1 MEKEKQYKNAGSAP
15 HPPRSASPLRSSKN
29 LGGLSWLR
37 WPLEHYSIMLLII
50 AILFMLGIYGMHI
63 MPKDEFPHATIRQ
76 GVVVAVYPGA
86 TSEEIEQQVARPL
99 ERYLFTFGEVKRS
112 KTTTTSQNDMC
123 IAMVELNDDVNNK
136 DEVWS
141 KIKHGLNAFKSQ
153 LPAGVLAIVVNDDFG
168 NTSALLI
175 AIESGQ
181 RSYRELR
188 EYSDNL
194 SDRLRRIPSV
204 ANVKLFG
211 EQKEQISLY
220 VDRQRL
226 QAYGIG
232 QQMLFSRL
240 QSQGITTMSGSISDD
255 DQQVPIHVEATEN
268 SVEEVAN
275 QIIFS
280 DPATGN
286 VVRVRDVAR
295 VVREYDSNSSRIEQD
310 GHPCVLLS
318 MEMTPGNNVVQYGA
332 EVDRVLKEFR
342 ESELPDD
349 VTITRIADKPKVV
362 SMSIT
367 SFLRDLLI
375 SMAVIILV
383 MMVLFPLR
391 SAIVAAITIPL
402 STFVSVAIM
411 YMVGIELNIVTLA
424 ALIVVLGMIVDNAIV
439 VIDGYLEYLG
449 KGYEPKEAAIE
460 SARQYFMPMMLATL
474 CICAIFYPF
483 LITMKGVFHDCLED
497 FPWTITINLMVSLVL
512 AVTVI
517 PFLEVKIIK
526 KPQQQTHP
534 LPLPAV
540 RGVITSAAEEPADS
554 PPSQR
559 GAGGGSITRW
569 VQKTYDGV
577 LNKTFRHP
585 WLTMLIGLGVILL
598 SLIIVPALKI
608 RLFPY
613 ADRDQF
619 AVEIFLPDGKG
630 LKETEAVAD
639 SVYRVLSNDERITG
653 ITSFIGCSSPRFMDA
668 YAPQMAGKNYAQ
680 FIVNTTS
687 DKATLELLANYQP
700 QLSEAFPNAY
710 VKFKRLD
717 YLSVPELEYRFYSDN
732 LDSLHV
738 VAERLME
745 RMREMPELEWVHT
758 DFLQPYPI
766 INVELDPV
774 ASAQLGLTRTTAA
787 IALSATTSDLRVG
800 QIWERRQVGDHS
812 SGMGDYELPIVV
824 KDHADITFSDI
835 QNVGIAT
842 PVTMLSGGLNTTNS
856 TVPLRQVAKV
866 TPKWTESRIMHRG
879 GERCITVTAQFKQG
893 VFTSPVEQRI
903 ASIMQREIKLPQG
916 VRCEVGGEIEYGDE
930 ALPQIF
936 GGIAIA
942 MLIVFF
948 FLLFNFKKYGIT
960 LVCMVALALMIPGA
974 LIGLGLMNR
983 ALGLT
988 SIFGLITLMGMI
1000 MRNEILIFEHAN
1012 ELVKRSLTPNPS
1024 PKERGVD
1031 TLASEEGNLQDYSLP
1046 SPLGEGQGV
1055 RLYNEAVR
1063 QAAYDAGKRRMV
1075 PIFLTTATTAVG
1087 VVPMIIAQSSF
1098 WMPVGVTIFAGGIG
1112 SLILVVTMLP
1122 VVYWKVNLKKKE
1134 NPPPSPSL

>member
-1 MEKEKQYKNAGSAP
+1 MKTMN
-15 HPPRSASPLRSSKN
+15 
-29 LGGLSWLR
+29 WLR
-37 WPLEHYSIMLLII
+37 WPLEHYSISLLII
-50 AILFMLGIYGMHI
+50 LILFVMGIYGMYV

-86 TSEEIEQQVARPL
+86 TSEEVEQQVARPL
-99 ERYLFTFGEVKRS
+99 ERYLFTYGEVNRT
-112 KTTTTSQNDMC
+112 KTTTTSQNGMC
-123 IAMVELNDDVNNK
+123 IVMVKLNDDVNNK

-141 KIKHGLNAFKSQ
+141 KIKHGLNTFKSS
-153 LPAGVLAIVVNDDFG
+153 LPAGVLAVVVNDDFG

-175 AIESGQ
+175 AVESGQ
-181 RSYRELR
+181 RSYRELKD
-188 EYSDNL
+188 YSDRL

-211 EQKEQISLY
+211 EQMEQISLY

-240 QSQGITTMSGSISDD
+240 QAQGITTMSGSISDD
-255 DQQVPIHVEATEN
+255 DQQVPIHVAPTEN
-268 SVEEVAN
+268 SVEEIAN

-280 DPATGN
+280 DPVSGKVA
-286 VVRVRDVAR
+286 RVRDVAR
-295 VVREYDSNSSRIEQD
+295 VVREYDTQSSRIEQD

-318 MEMTPGNNVVQYGA
+318 MEMTPGNNVVQYGEEIESVLSSFAA
-332 EVDRVLKEFR
+332 E
-342 ESELPDD
+342 ELPDD

-362 SMSIT
+362 ALSVSN
-367 SFLRDLLI
+367 FLRDLII
-375 SMAVIILV
+375 SMVIIILV

-391 SAIVAAITIPL
+391 SAIVASITIPL

-411 YMVGIELNIVTLA
+411 YMMGIELNIVTLA

-449 KGYEPKEAAIE
+449 KGYAPKDAAIE
-460 SARQYFMPMMLATL
+460 SSRQYFMPMMLATL

-483 LITMKGVFHDCLED
+483 LLTMKGMFHDALED
-497 FPWTITINLMVSLVL
+497 FPITLTINLMVSLLL

-526 KPQQQTHP
+526 PGKVSTNGNAITH
-534 LPLPAV
+534 
-540 RGVITSAAEEPADS
+540 
-554 PPSQR
+554 
-559 GAGGGSITRW
+559 W
-569 VQKTYDGV
+569 VQNTYNHV
-577 LNKTFRHP
+577 LDWTFAHP
-585 WLTMLIGLGVILL
+585 WLTIGGGIGVILL
-598 SLIIVPALKI
+598 SCVILPTLKI

-619 AVEIFLPDGKG
+619 AVEIFLPEGKG
-630 LKETEAVAD
+630 MAETTVVAD
-639 SVYRVLSNDERITG
+639 SVRHALEHDERITG
-653 ITSFIGCSSPRFMDA
+653 ITGFIGCSSPRFMDA

-680 FIVNTTS
+680 FIVNTKS
-687 DKATLELLANYQP
+687 DKATLDLLAQYQP

-717 YLSVPELEYRFYSDN
+717 YLEVNELEYRFYGDN
-732 LDSLHV
+732 LDSLHT

-758 DFLQPYPI
+758 DYLQPYPI

-774 ASAQLGLTRTTAA
+774 TSAQLGITRTTAA
-787 IALSATTSDLRVG
+787 LTLSATSSDLRVG
-800 QIWERRQVGDHS
+800 QIWE
-812 SGMGDYELPIVV
+812 GDYELPIVV
-824 KDHADITFSDI
+824 RDNSDMTYSDI
-835 QNVGIAT
+835 ENLGLAT
-842 PVTMLSGGLNTTNS
+842 PVSMVSAGLTSSNK
-856 TVPLRQVAKV
+856 TVPLRQIAKV
-866 TPKWTESRIMHRG
+866 SPQWSESRILHRG
-879 GERCITVTAQFKQG
+879 GEHCITVTAQFAQG
-893 VFTSPVEQRI
+893 VYTSPVEQRI
-903 ASIMQREIKLPQG
+903 AKMMQQEIQLPQG

-930 ALPQIF
+930 AMPQII
-936 GGIAIA
+936 GGIVIA
-942 MLIVFF
+942 MIIVFF

-960 LVCMVALALMIPGA
+960 LVCMAALGLMIPGA

-1000 MRNEILIFEHAN
+1000 MRNEILIFEHAIDLIKKYVAEHGDWTVDRKAYN
-1012 ELVKRSLTPNPS
+1012 AAVK
-1024 PKERGVD
+1024 
-1031 TLASEEGNLQDYSLP
+1031 
-1046 SPLGEGQGV
+1046 
-1055 RLYNEAVR
+1055 

-1112 SLILVVTMLP
+1112 SLVMVVTMLP
-1122 VVYWKVNLKKKE
+1122 VIYWKVSTK
-1134 NPPPSPSL
+1134 

>member
-1 MEKEKQYKNAGSAP
+1 MKNM
-15 HPPRSASPLRSSKN
+15 N
-29 LGGLSWLR
+29 WLS
-37 WPLEHYSIMLLII
+37 WPLEHYPITLLMVV
-50 AILFMLGIYGMHI
+50 ILFVMGIYGMYI

-99 ERYLFTFGEVKRS
+99 ERYLFTYGEVNRM
-112 KTTTTSQNDMC
+112 KTTTTSQNGMC
-123 IAMVELNDDVNNK
+123 IVMVRLNDDVNNK

-141 KIKHGLNAFKSQ
+141 KIKHGLNAFKPQ
-153 LPAGVLAIVVNDDFG
+153 LPSGVLAIVVNDDFG

-175 AIESGQ
+175 AIESDQ
-181 RSYRELR
+181 RSYRELKQ
-188 EYSDNL
+188 YSEDL

-220 VDRQRL
+220 IDRQRL

-240 QSQGITTMSGSISDD
+240 QAQGITTMSGSISDD
-255 DQQVPIHVEATEN
+255 DQQIPIHLETMEN
-268 SVEEVAN
+268 SEEEIAN
-275 QIIFS
+275 QIIYS
-280 DPATGN
+280 DPVSGK
-286 VVRVRDVAR
+286 VVRVRDIAR
-295 VVREYDSNSSRIEQD
+295 VVREYEPMSSRIEQN

-318 MEMTPGNNVVQYGA
+318 MEMTPGNNVMQYGK
-332 EVDRVLKEFR
+332 EVDRVLDTFR
-342 ESELPDD
+342 ANELPAD
-349 VTITRIADKPKVV
+349 VNVTRIADKPKVV
-362 SMSIT
+362 STSIT

-375 SMAVIILV
+375 SMVVIILV

-411 YMVGIELNIVTLA
+411 YMMGIELNIVTLA
-424 ALIVVLGMIVDNAIV
+424 ALIVVLGMIVDNSIV

-449 KGYEPKEAAIE
+449 KGFKPFDAAIE
-460 SARQYFMPMMLATL
+460 SARQYFMPMLLATI
-474 CICAIFYPF
+474 CICAIFFPF
-483 LITMKGVFHDCLED
+483 LLTMKGVFHDCLED
-497 FPWTITINLMVSLVL
+497 FPITITINLMVSLIL

-517 PFLEVKIIK
+517 PFLEVHIIK
-526 KPQQQTHP
+526 PGKVSTGGN
-534 LPLPAV
+534 A
-540 RGVITSAAEEPADS
+540 ITN
-554 PPSQR
+554 
-559 GAGGGSITRW
+559 W
-569 VQKTYDGV
+569 VQNTYNRV
-577 LNKTFRHP
+577 LGWTFQHP
-585 WLTMLIGLGVILL
+585 WLTIGGGIGLILL
-598 SLIIVPALKI
+598 SCLIAPTLKI

-630 LKETEAVAD
+630 LAETELIAD
-639 SVYRVLSNDERITG
+639 SVQHVLEKDERITG
-653 ITSFIGCSSPRFMDA
+653 ITGFIGCSSPRFMDA
-668 YAPQMAGKNYAQ
+668 YAPQIAGNNYAQ
-680 FIVNTTS
+680 FIVNTKS
-687 DKATLELLANYQP
+687 DKATVDLLATYQP

-717 YLSVPELEYRFYSDN
+717 YLEVNELEYRFYGDN

-745 RMREMPELEWVHT
+745 RMRQMPEVEWVHT
-758 DFLQPYPI
+758 DYLQPYPI

-774 ASAQLGLTRTTAA
+774 VSSQLGITRTTAQL
-787 IALSATTSDLRVG
+787 ALSATSSDLRVG
-800 QIWERRQVGDHS
+800 QIWEGN
-812 SGMGDYELPIVV
+812 YELPIVV
-824 KDHADITFSDI
+824 KDDTDMTFSDI
-835 QNVGIAT
+835 ENLGVSS
-842 PVTMLSGGLNTTNS
+842 PVSILSGGINKTNS
-856 TVPLRQVAKV
+856 TVPLRQIAKV
-866 TPKWTESRIMHRG
+866 NPKWSESRIMHRG
-879 GERCITVTAQFKQG
+879 GERCITVTAQFVQG
-893 VFTSPVEQRI
+893 VYTAPIEKEI
-903 ASIMQREIKLPQG
+903 ARCMQKEIQLPQG
-916 VRCEVGGEIEYGDE
+916 IRTEVGGEIEYGDE

-942 MLIVFF
+942 EVIVFF

-960 LVCMVALALMIPGA
+960 LVCMAALGLMIPGA
-974 LIGLGLMNR
+974 LIGLGLMDR

-1000 MRNEILIFEHAN
+1000 MRNEILIFEHAIDLIN
-1012 ELVKRSLTPNPS
+1012 KYVADHGDWTVNRE
-1024 PKERGVD
+1024 
-1031 TLASEEGNLQDYSLP
+1031 A
-1046 SPLGEGQGV
+1046 
-1055 RLYNEAVR
+1055 YNEAVR
-1063 QAAYDAGKRRMV
+1063 QAAYEAGKRRMV

-1122 VVYWKVNLKKKE
+1122 VIYWKVSTK
-1134 NPPPSPSL
+1134 